1 MTVSR
6 ARASDGAHRI
16 YDAGRARLA
25 RIQVTPDGT
34 LRAAF
39 LAVAAIATDVL
50 QVNRFGIWLA
60 TDDGRAMRLQFLHIV
75 GGNANT
81 EGTVLG
87 IDDFP
92 TYFRALEIERTVGF
106 ESDVEPGVVELTETY
121 LRPLGIGALLDA
133 AIVRGGRNVGVVCHE
148 HVGGGRL
155 WSRAERDFASAVAD
169 TVTRLY
175 EEDARHTAERSLNL
189 YERELMELTRLEGM
203 GRLAAGVAHDLNNI
217 LMVISHGLDELD
229 RARLRET
236 DREAL
241 GDVLGALERGRT
253 MVHDLLHFGR
263 DRHDRPAVV
272 AVEEIVDALVRMFTT
287 AGGPGFRVLA
297 EHRSAVSRVML
308 DRSEIERALMNLIVN
323 ARDAMGGQGDVHVV
337 IGEEQVSSGSSTPTR
352 HVTIAVRDSG
362 HGMDEET
369 RRRMFE
375 PFFTRKADGTG
386 LGLAIAHQ
394 VVTRAGGS
402 FRVSSAPGEGTTITI
417 LLPPIE

>member
-1 MTVSR
+1 
-6 ARASDGAHRI
+6 
-16 YDAGRARLA
+16 
-25 RIQVTPDGT
+25 
-34 LRAAF
+34 
-39 LAVAAIATDVL
+39 
-50 QVNRFGIWLA
+50 
-60 TDDGRAMRLQFLHIV
+60 
-75 GGNANT
+75 
-81 EGTVLG
+81 
-87 IDDFP
+87 
-92 TYFRALEIERTVGF
+92 
-106 ESDVEPGVVELTETY
+106 
-121 LRPLGIGALLDA
+121 
-133 AIVRGGRNVGVVCHE
+133 
-148 HVGGGRL
+148 
-155 WSRAERDFASAVAD
+155 
-169 TVTRLY
+169 
-175 EEDARHTAERSLNL
+175 
-189 YERELMELTRLEGM
+189 MELTRLEGM

-217 LMVISHGLDELD
+217 LMVMAHGLDVLD
-229 RARLRET
+229 RERLRDA

-241 GDVLGALERGRT
+241 GDVLGALERGRS

-272 AVEEIVDALVRMFTT
+272 AVEGIVDALVRMFTT
-287 AGGPGFRVLA
+287 AGSPGFRVVA

-337 IGEEQVSSGSSTPTR
+337 IGEEQVSSGPSTTR
-352 HVTIAVRDSG
+352 HVTIAVRDTG

-402 FRVSSAPGEGTTITI
+402 FRVSSTPGEGTTITI